1 MLGDLEATVLTR
13 VFDANFLQLSSPRRS
28 QLSRNNP
35 PGESAGHTRRLSI
48 SDSCR
53 WTAHKKKGPPQGGPS
68 QIFRRRRRSDRQHP
82 TLRVPAERGVAES
95 GKSKGHHDPRR
106 GLRNRVST
114 KGELE

>member
-1 MLGDLEATVLTR
+1 MLGGLEATALTR
-13 VFDANFLQLSSPRRS
+13 AFDAKFLQLLSPRRS

-35 PGESAGHTRRLSI
+35 PGEFVSHTRRPSN
-48 SDSCR
+48 SNTYP
-53 WTAHKKKGPPQGGPS
+53 WTIHKKKGPPHGSPS
-68 QIFRRRRRSDRQHP
+68 PIFRRRRRSDRQHP

-95 GKSKGHHDPRR
+95 SESKGHHDPRR